1 MRKRIKNGTLLL
13 CAVLLCG
20 AFLCGAA
27 AQAYPDLTRTGSIL
41 VCVLDTEGTPV
52 PGGELQCFQVAKLTN
67 AGYVPVNGF
76 ESSGVSLDTFLS
88 DGTGAAELA
97 KELIQKRPANAK
109 FVSAEPNEAGKVL
122 FSQLELGLY
131 LVSQSVPADRYHAL
145 DPFLVT
151 VPLSE
156 NGLWIYDI
164 DAAPKVGRA
173 SPAPTTT
180 PTTEPSTTPTA
191 TPTASTTSTPTGRP
205 ISRLPQTGQL
215 RWPVPV
221 LAGMGL
227 VFLLIGWILS
237 KRQEKRNEDSK

>member
-76 ESSGVSLDTFLS
+76 ENSGVSLDTFLS

-97 KELIQKRPANAK
+97 KELTQKRPANAK

-180 PTTEPSTTPTA
+180 PTTEPSTTPTT

>member
-1 MRKRIKNGTLLL
+1 MRKSIKNGTLLL
-13 CAVLLCG
+13 CAVLLCC
-20 AFLCGAA
+20 AFLCDAA

-41 VCVLDTEGTPV
+41 VRVLDTEGTPV
-52 PGGELQCFQVAKLTN
+52 PGGELQCFQVARLTN

-76 ESSGVSLDTFLS
+76 ESSGVSLDPFLS

-97 KELIQKRPANAK
+97 KELAQKRPANAK

-180 PTTEPSTTPTA
+180 PTTEPSTTPTT

-227 VFLLIGWILS
+227 AFLLIGWILS

>member
-27 AQAYPDLTRTGSIL
+27 AQPYPDLTRTGSIL
-41 VCVLDTEGTPV
+41 VRVLDTEGTPV

-67 AGYVPVNGF
+67 MGYVPVNGF
-76 ESSGVSLDTFLS
+76 EDCGVSMDDFLA

-131 LVSQSVPADRYHAL
+131 LVFQSVPADRYHAL

-180 PTTEPSTTPTA
+180 PTMEPSTTPTT

>member
-1 MRKRIKNGTLLL
+1 M
-13 CAVLLCG
+13 
-20 AFLCGAA
+20 
-27 AQAYPDLTRTGSIL
+27 
-41 VCVLDTEGTPV
+41 
-52 PGGELQCFQVAKLTN
+52 
-67 AGYVPVNGF
+67 
-76 ESSGVSLDTFLS
+76 
-88 DGTGAAELA
+88 
-97 KELIQKRPANAK
+97 
-109 FVSAEPNEAGKVL
+109 L

-180 PTTEPSTTPTA
+180 PTTEPSTTPTT